1 MKLTIKVGIAFAILC
16 GLMALGGG
24 FSYFNMGKINEA
36 FTFVVKDISVLS
48 DDANSIGQAL
58 LRINKTANDMVFTNT
73 KSELEQG
80 RQSFEAQAKALDN
93 QLQTLLGRLAA
104 IEQKGEA
111 AQAAQSLQGSVKLV
125 SQGGAEIYKTRTEIL
140 TEAALIDKIKTDFL
154 TKISFAKVAVD
165 LTFKSYADE
174 DPYIGSLTKQMVSQI
189 GTMEYMVNAI
199 FSTQSLKEMQAIQ
212 RNAVS
217 VSQMILKN
225 GEVLQQEVPATKEN
239 GDFTA
244 GLAALKENDGVKQG
258 AIARYVA
265 LQDKRAQLLTQVQQV
280 SDSVETAMK
289 QVQSLQKASKAIGD
303 VAFIK
308 ANDSISST
316 TMSIMMSLLF
326 SLLFAGVVGWRLS
339 STINAPMTVLQR
351 ILRQL
356 ALGDFTQRVEGKFS
370 GEFAELQRDINAVIQ
385 EFNNTL
391 TVVKQGAQQTRDTA
405 NKNREF
411 ANTLAAQVQVQ
422 SGTMN
427 TLAATVTEMEHA
439 IQDVN
444 SNTEASLGMVLS
456 VDEQVQAGRY
466 LVEENSRLIGSL
478 FENLRHSEG
487 VIQQVYV
494 QSEHIGGILEVISG
508 ISEQTNLLALNAAIE
523 AARAGEHG
531 RGFAVVA
538 DEVRNLAS
546 RTNKST
552 QEINTMISELQN
564 KSSGAVSSMQESLH
578 LMQDG
583 RAKMEQVNG
592 SIGLIAD
599 HMLNVR
605 NSAELIATATREQT
619 IASREISRSINEM
632 SEVVEL
638 SSKTMHDMAGQT
650 IALDQL
656 CEQQEKTVQQF
667 KLGRAD

>member
-265 LQDKRAQLLTQVQQV
+265 LQDKRAQLLAQVQRV
-280 SDSVETAMK
+280 SESVETAMK